1 MGKHE
6 KERAVMHWLRCY
18 VKGHRLTLVLPLV
31 AVVYVIS
38 ALSGG
43 VPLPLPPI
51 FSSFAPPVT
60 IDSVLAL
67 MITAAIGLYTTSA
80 LSYFECSSLLP
91 WWCADAVVL
100 IALTSP
106 SMLIWGI
113 STEESL
119 LARNLAVY
127 LALFFLL
134 TAFCGMNTTIVSLAV
149 WMIGQ
154 SALYDPESGLLLWA
168 LTIILQEA
176 SSTQIATASLG
187 AAVAWVVLRTRI
199 KQSAYV

>member
-51 FSSFAPPVT
+51 FSSF
-60 IDSVLAL
+60 LAL

-80 LSYFECSSLLP
+80 LSYFECSSRLP

-176 SSTQIATASLG
+176 SSTQIAAASLG
-187 AAVAWVVLRTRI
+187 AAVTWVVLRTRI

>member
-1 MGKHE
+1 M
-6 KERAVMHWLRCY
+6 
-18 VKGHRLTLVLPLV
+18 
-31 AVVYVIS
+31 
-38 ALSGG
+38 
-43 VPLPLPPI
+43 
-51 FSSFAPPVT
+51 
-60 IDSVLAL
+60 
-67 MITAAIGLYTTSA
+67 
-80 LSYFECSSLLP
+80 P

-127 LALFFLL
+127 LALFFLI

-154 SALYDPESGLLLWA
+154 SALYDPESGRLLWA

-176 SSTQIATASLG
+176 SSTQIAVASLG

>member
-1 MGKHE
+1 
-6 KERAVMHWLRCY
+6 
-18 VKGHRLTLVLPLV
+18 
-31 AVVYVIS
+31 
-38 ALSGG
+38 
-43 VPLPLPPI
+43 
-51 FSSFAPPVT
+51 
-60 IDSVLAL
+60 
-67 MITAAIGLYTTSA
+67 
-80 LSYFECSSLLP
+80 
-91 WWCADAVVL
+91 
-100 IALTSP
+100 
-106 SMLIWGI
+106 MLIWGI
-113 STEESL
+113 STEKSL